1 MQQCEAA
8 AAEVSS
14 AWQQSKQREQ
24 ELDTLVESLQLE
36 VQAQAAIIRMHED
49 TLHMKGSEL
58 TQLYQAQS
66 LHLSEL
72 QKLES
77 LLHTTTH
84 ELQSAQREVLVL
96 QSSLQLQQSQIEAC
110 HVQLSQQVSASEQ
123 RASPS
128 PWSPSRVSRGLLTDG
143 SPHAEAAVVSE
154 MLAMR
159 VRLQSSASKLHTA
172 EQELRTQGESL
183 DLLQH
188 ERVTD
193 VNNTSLAEDG
203 PRLQSPFRGVQPAA
217 MLRSKGSAAQDL
229 VKALELLSAF
239 DDGRAGGLHKL
250 LGTMDANHSGAL
262 DRHELR
268 RGLHTLGMDL
278 PVDGID
284 ALLAAFDRSGDGLID
299 FNEFYSTL
307 VDFRKVAN
315 TMDEAMRRLALALGG
330 EGRGAM
336 SELLL
341 VLDVNGDGRLSRS
354 ELRNGL
360 EALGMRIRG
369 EALDMLMAK
378 FDHDGNGLIDSD
390 EFCTT
395 LESVKSVH
403 GLKFI
408 ERPVSER
415 SAEIEE
421 ISALLEDITQ
431 ASDVGGAH
439 LSSL

>member
-1 MQQCEAA
+1 
-8 AAEVSS
+8 
-14 AWQQSKQREQ
+14 
-24 ELDTLVESLQLE
+24 
-36 VQAQAAIIRMHED
+36 
-49 TLHMKGSEL
+49 
-58 TQLYQAQS
+58 
-66 LHLSEL
+66 
-72 QKLES
+72 
-77 LLHTTTH
+77 
-84 ELQSAQREVLVL
+84 
-96 QSSLQLQQSQIEAC
+96 
-110 HVQLSQQVSASEQ
+110 
-123 RASPS
+123 
-128 PWSPSRVSRGLLTDG
+128 
-143 SPHAEAAVVSE
+143 
-154 MLAMR
+154 
-159 VRLQSSASKLHTA
+159 
-172 EQELRTQGESL
+172 
-183 DLLQH
+183 
-188 ERVTD
+188 
-193 VNNTSLAEDG
+193 
-203 PRLQSPFRGVQPAA
+203 
-217 MLRSKGSAAQDL
+217 
-229 VKALELLSAF
+229 LLSAF

-250 LGTMDANHSGAL
+250 LGAMDANHSGAL

-315 TMDEAMRRLALALGG
+315 TVDEAMRRLALALGG

-378 FDHDGNGLIDSD
+378 LDHDGNGLIDSD

-395 LESVKSVH
+395 LESVKSAH

-408 ERPVSER
+408 ERPTSER

-421 ISALLEDITQ
+421 ISALLEDIAQ
-431 ASDVGGAH
+431 ASDVGGAD

>member
-1 MQQCEAA
+1 
-8 AAEVSS
+8 
-14 AWQQSKQREQ
+14 
-24 ELDTLVESLQLE
+24 
-36 VQAQAAIIRMHED
+36 
-49 TLHMKGSEL
+49 
-58 TQLYQAQS
+58 
-66 LHLSEL
+66 
-72 QKLES
+72 
-77 LLHTTTH
+77 
-84 ELQSAQREVLVL
+84 
-96 QSSLQLQQSQIEAC
+96 
-110 HVQLSQQVSASEQ
+110 
-123 RASPS
+123 
-128 PWSPSRVSRGLLTDG
+128 
-143 SPHAEAAVVSE
+143 
-154 MLAMR
+154 
-159 VRLQSSASKLHTA
+159 
-172 EQELRTQGESL
+172 
-183 DLLQH
+183 
-188 ERVTD
+188 
-193 VNNTSLAEDG
+193 
-203 PRLQSPFRGVQPAA
+203 
-217 MLRSKGSAAQDL
+217 
-229 VKALELLSAF
+229 LLSAF

-250 LGTMDANHSGAL
+250 LGAMDANHSGAL

-315 TMDEAMRRLALALGG
+315 TVDEAMRRLALALGG

-395 LESVKSVH
+395 LESVNSRWRSQNRLHSDRV
-403 GLKFI
+403 I
-408 ERPVSER
+408 SDAER
-415 SAEIEE
+415 
-421 ISALLEDITQ
+421 LLSPQTQ
-431 ASDVGGAH
+431 AMQVRVS
-439 LSSL
+439 